1 MNIESLNLFAT
12 IAMVL
17 TCVIGIVRN
26 PPVFHGL
33 NLASVRTSASSVH
46 STVKAVSAHAAA
58 SYPMRHC
65 TTDANGNSNYYRFT
79 IAQAGRGYRAYLD
92 SAPRFNR
99 SWEELGL
106 KQDGQRYYI
115 DAGRKVTA
123 EACESAARNW
133 ANFHVSDLTLI
144 G

>member
-1 MNIESLNLFAT
+1 MNIESLNLFAS

-17 TCVIGIVRN
+17 TCVIGIVCN
-26 PPVFHGL
+26 PPTFRRL
-33 NLASVRTSASSVH
+33 NLAPFRAAAASIH
-46 STVKAVSAHAAA
+46 NAAAVSSAHNVA

-79 IAQAGRGYRAYLD
+79 ITRAGRSYRAYLD

-106 KQDGQRYYI
+106 KQDNNRYYI
-115 DAGRKVTA
+115 DAGRNSTA
-123 EACESAARNW
+123 EACENAARNW
-133 ANFHVSDLTLI
+133 ANSHVNDLTRI